1 MNEEFS
7 QAVRTGT
14 GCGISRRAF
23 LQSVVVGLAAGA
35 SLLAGCTPP
44 DGGEE
49 EPQTWAAWL
58 LAGGDNRD
66 AVVRFGQAYLQAYPD
81 ERDRSALSRHVD
93 AALAAQLPGGGQAE
107 GGSGEALATAVHDD
121 YATGEIVMVSGWIL
135 SRTEA
140 RAYALV
146 ALMDSA

>member
-1 MNEEFS
+1 MSEEFS
-7 QAVRTGT
+7 QAVRTGA
-14 GCGISRRAF
+14 GCGISRRVF
-23 LQSVVVGLAAGA
+23 LQSMVVGLAGA
-35 SLLAGCTPP
+35 SLLAGCAPP
-44 DGGEE
+44 DDGDEA
-49 EPQTWAAWL
+49 PQTWSAWL

-81 ERDRSALSRHVD
+81 ERNRQALSRHLDTV
-93 AALAAQLPGGGQAE
+93 LAARLPGGGQAE

-146 ALMDSA
+146 ALKEY